1 MCWFRLLLL
10 HSAVRNM
17 HIVALTLC
25 ALLVT
30 SSNIKVSHD
39 VALLYLKQILTFRI
53 QVNFL
58 VKVGVRDSG
67 EP

>member
-10 HSAVRNM
+10 HSAVQNM

-30 SSNIKVSHD
+30 SSNIKVNHD